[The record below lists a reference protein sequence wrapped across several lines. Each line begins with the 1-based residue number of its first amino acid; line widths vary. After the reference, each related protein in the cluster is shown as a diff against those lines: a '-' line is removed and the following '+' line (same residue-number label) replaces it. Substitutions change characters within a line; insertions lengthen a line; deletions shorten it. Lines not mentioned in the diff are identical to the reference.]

1 MSESNGTLRAR
12 KPQLSDS
19 IERLDGLIEEL
30 GVALPGAV
38 ADCLREALGPA
49 FAAAI
54 RDAVSAAVVEALKG
68 AAPVAAS
75 QPVQIPPPPAPPAR
89 PVRVTTGA
97 WTKAKAVLGRLR
109 RWATRTA
116 APVLAHTALG
126 WAVAK
131 MIGSATV
138 RSRVSVLVTA
148 LTGTAAGLLGFVL
161 GPVGASVLLGLTASS
176 VTAITVWAA
185 PTIRLFA
192 ALRDD

>member
-54 RDAVSAAVVEALKG
+54 KDAVSAAVVEALKG
-68 AAPVAAS
+68 AALVAPA
-75 QPVQIPPPPAPPAR
+75 QPAPIPPVPVPPAPRPAR
-89 PVRVTTGA
+89 TTGM
-97 WTKAKAVLGRLR
+97 WVKVKAALGRLR
-109 RWATRTA
+109 RWAARTV
-116 APVLAHTALG
+116 APVIGHAALG
-126 WAVAK
+126 WGIAK
-131 MIGSATV
+131 VIGGATI
-138 RSRVSVLVTA
+138 RSRVAAFVTA
-148 LTGTAAGLLGFVL
+148 LTGTAAGFLGFVA
-161 GPVGASVLLGLTASS
+161 GPVGASVLLGLTAGSI
-176 VTAITVWAA
+176 TAAAVWAA

-192 ALRDD
+192 ALRDE